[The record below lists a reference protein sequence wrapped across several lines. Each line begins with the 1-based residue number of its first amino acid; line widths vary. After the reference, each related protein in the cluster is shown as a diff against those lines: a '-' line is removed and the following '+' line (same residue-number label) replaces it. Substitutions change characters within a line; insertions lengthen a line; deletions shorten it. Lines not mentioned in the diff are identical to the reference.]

1 MGHKSSV
8 PVQEASLSERLEQLE
23 HSSRPREKIKGSG
36 QKQVPVY
43 LVRLG
48 LKTGTFQNHV
58 KSALYQVPIFGRMK
72 PRYTRVCLLCL
83 TFKCFFVVF
92 QPIRGPPSFDPMPPI
107 RMPTYGETPST
118 LHTPHHAIRATH
130 VCAHTPPPRYIDTT
144 YGYYPR
150 SFARPPRSRQIPV
163 LLVWRGVGGWRGSPR
178 TSAFV

>member
-1 MGHKSSV
+1 MPSLVGSEMCIRDSMCILKSSKMRTLRALPQCIV
-8 PVQEASLSERLEQLE
+8 PKR
-23 HSSRPREKIKGSG
+23 I
-36 QKQVPVY
+36 
-43 LVRLG
+43 
-48 LKTGTFQNHV
+48 
-58 KSALYQVPIFGRMK
+58 VPIFGRMK

-163 LLVWRGVGGWRGSPR
+163 LLVWCGVCLLYTSPSPR
-178 TSAFV
+178 D